1 MEQVGA
7 NPGGADGECE
17 LNTPEEMEMDKEQK
31 VWRKAWEETS
41 GEGDLENCGIPR
53 VEEKGLGSG
62 QPPGTGWKQRMMQ
75 QVPLGQP
82 Q

>member
-31 VWRKAWEETS
+31 VWRKAWKK
-41 GEGDLENCGIPR
+41 R
-53 VEEKGLGSG
+53 VVRVTLRTVVYLG
-62 QPPGTGWKQRMMQ
+62 
-75 QVPLGQP
+75 
-82 Q
+82 

>member
-1 MEQVGA
+1 M
-7 NPGGADGECE
+7 
-17 LNTPEEMEMDKEQK
+17 
-31 VWRKAWEETS
+31 EETS

-53 VEEKGLGSG
+53 VEDKGLGSR

-75 QVPLGQP
+75 QVPIGQP